1 MSIGTHFC
9 EAKLVLCITNLSMC
23 VIFVS
28 LIPLLVKSS
37 VDIIRP
43 LMNHA
48 FIEMVLIALLI
59 SQMNWREVKC
69 SIIWV

>member
-1 MSIGTHFC
+1 
-9 EAKLVLCITNLSMC
+9 MC

-43 LMNHA
+43 LTNHA

-59 SQMNWREVKC
+59 SQMNWTEVKC